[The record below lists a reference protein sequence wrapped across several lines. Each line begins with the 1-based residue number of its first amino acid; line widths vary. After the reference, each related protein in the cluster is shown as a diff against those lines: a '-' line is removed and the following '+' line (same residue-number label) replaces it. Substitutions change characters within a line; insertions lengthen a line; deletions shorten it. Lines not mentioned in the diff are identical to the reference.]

1 MSFQKIKS
9 VIVEDELAARE
20 VLKNYLIKY
29 CPQVEVIGEAQNIKE
44 AVPLLQELQPQL
56 VFLDVE
62 MPFGNAFDVLEACK
76 DLHFETIFVT
86 AFSEYSLKALN
97 QSAAYYLL
105 KPISIEELIVAV
117 NKVHHQILNHE
128 IFNRNKIIV
137 ENFKESKPEKQQV
150 ILPTLEGF
158 EVVKMEDIVR
168 LRGNGNF
175 TDLYLQNG
183 NKKMVCRFLKHFS
196 EILPLPFLRV
206 HKFHIINLN
215 CVKSYNKGG
224 VITLNDDTE
233 IEVSPTYK
241 EDFLKNFK

>member
-1 MSFQKIKS
+1 MQKIKS
-9 VIVEDELAARE
+9 VIVEDELGARE
-20 VLKNYLIKY
+20 VLKNYLGKY

-44 AVPLLQELQPQL
+44 AVPILHELQPQL

-117 NKVHHQILNHE
+117 NKVHNQIMSNE

-137 ENFKESKPEKQQV
+137 ENFRETKPEKQQV

-158 EVVKMEDIVR
+158 EVVKMEEMVR

-175 TDLYLQNG
+175 TDIFLQNG
-183 NKKMVCRFLKHFS
+183 QKKMVCRFLKHFT

-206 HKFHIINLN
+206 HKSHIINLSF
-215 CVKSYNKGG
+215 VKSYNKGG
-224 VITLNDDTE
+224 FLTLNDNSE
-233 IEVSPTYK
+233 IEVSSTYK
-241 EDFLKNFK
+241 DAFLKNFK

>member
-1 MSFQKIKS
+1 MTFQKIKS

-20 VLKNYLIKY
+20 VLKNYLSKY
-29 CPQVEVIGEAQNIKE
+29 CPQVEVIGEAQNCKE
-44 AVPLLQELQPQL
+44 ALPLLHDLQPQL

-62 MPFGNAFDVLEACK
+62 MPFGNAFDVLEGCK

-117 NKVHHQILNHE
+117 NKVHQQIMNHE

-137 ENFKESKPEKQQV
+137 ENFRETKPEKQQV

-158 EVVKMEDIVR
+158 EVVKMEEIIR

-175 TDLYLQNG
+175 TDLFLNNG
-183 NKKMVCRFLKHFS
+183 SKKMVCRFLKHFS

-206 HKFHIINLN
+206 HKSHIINMN
-215 CVKSYNKGG
+215 FVKSYNKGG
-224 VITLNDDTE
+224 YITLFDGSE
-233 IEVSPTYK
+233 IEVSSTYK

>member
-1 MSFQKIKS
+1 MKKIRS

-20 VLKNYLIKY
+20 VLKNYLSKY

-44 AVPLLQELQPQL
+44 AVPMLHELQPEL

-76 DLHFETIFVT
+76 ELQFETIFVT

-105 KPISIEELIVAV
+105 KPISIEELIIAV
-117 NKVHHQILNHE
+117 NKVHEHLLNHE

-137 ENFKESKPEKQQV
+137 ENFRETKPEKQQV

-158 EVVKMEDIVR
+158 EVVKMEEIVR

-175 TDLYLQNG
+175 TDIYLSNG
-183 NKKMVCRFLKHFS
+183 NKKMVCRFLKHFA
-196 EILPLPFLRV
+196 EILPHPFIRV
-206 HKFHIINLN
+206 HKSHIINSN

-224 VITLNDDTE
+224 TLTLNDGSE

-241 EDFLKNFK
+241 DDFLKGFK

>member
-1 MSFQKIKS
+1 MSFKKIKS

-29 CPQVEVIGEAQNIKE
+29 CPQIEVIGEAQNIKE
-44 AVPLLQELQPQL
+44 AVPLLHELQPQL

-62 MPFGNAFDVLEACK
+62 MPFGNAFDVLDACK

-137 ENFKESKPEKQQV
+137 ENFKEPKPEKQQV

-158 EVVKMEDIVR
+158 EVVKREEIVR

-175 TDLYLQNG
+175 TDLYLLNG

-206 HKFHIINLN
+206 HKSHIINLN

-224 VITLNDDTE
+224 VITLNDGAE